1 MRTQAKALN
10 QTAFLRVL
18 EGAEAEITDGLVTSG
33 L

>member
-10 QTAFLRVL
+10 QTVFLRVL
-18 EGAEAEITDGLVTSG
+18 GGAEAEITVGLVTSE